1 MECEAFLAVL
11 GRQPLPFYYRFSG
24 KISNW
29 SGQPLFLCIVPCDIC
44 LCSSLRNPALVISVF
59 LWRTFDLYPFRPFYS
74 MSFPI
79 IAPVVRLIKDG
90 LMKKHLP
97 TGHRRVIFSLLV
109 DHNAPCHHLTFKLLG
124 HQIVWLI
131 KMSRQYENMKDFLRK
146 TYYKNW

>member
-1 MECEAFLAVL
+1 MCV
-11 GRQPLPFYYRFSG
+11 
-24 KISNW
+24 ISRW
-29 SGQPLFLCIVPCDIC
+29 SGQHSSRCSATSLCHFIIDSPGKYQIDRGNHYFCVLCTVTYASAHLFAIQPE
-44 LCSSLRNPALVISVF
+44 SSLFSCEGIL
-59 LWRTFDLYPFRPFYS
+59 TFILSGYFYS

-97 TGHRRVIFSLLV
+97 TRHRKVIFSFLV

-131 KMSRQYENMKDFLRK
+131 KMS
-146 TYYKNW
+146 